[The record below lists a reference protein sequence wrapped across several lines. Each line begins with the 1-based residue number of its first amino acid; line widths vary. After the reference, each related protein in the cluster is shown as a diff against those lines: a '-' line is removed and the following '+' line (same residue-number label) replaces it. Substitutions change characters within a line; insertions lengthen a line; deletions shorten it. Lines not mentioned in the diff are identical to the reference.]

1 MGESQYGGNFTL
13 FKESLK
19 QYGRVGKQ
27 DVKLL
32 WRYVQGEPLTQ
43 RELNRKNL
51 LLKRLK
57 ISVKWLLL
65 LAGMTYGFRKMRK
78 AWQEGDKKE
87 KEDEHQEEK
96 QKITKLE
103 YENLLYREMQRF
115 DNKFPNIIHN
125 LEYALFS
132 RERKK
137 IPYIHNFDRG
147 DGYVYQRGHIPSNK
161 KASLFLTIANETDH
175 KFILLRFV
183 TAAIDV
189 SKRATMA
196 DKLKKIAQPFKK
208 FGFIISFDSQAQKRS
223 PGWQWIPNWDFITQ
237 QKNTK

>member
-13 FKESLK
+13 FKERLK

-43 RELNRKNL
+43 RELNRKDL

-57 ISVKWLLL
+57 ITVKWLLL

-78 AWQEGDKKE
+78 AWQKAWQKE
-87 KEDEHQEEK
+87 EQEEE

-103 YENLLYREMQRF
+103 YPMLLHRELQRF
-115 DNKFPNIIHN
+115 SNKLSGIIHN

-137 IPYIHNFDRG
+137 IPYIHNFDQG
-147 DGYVYQRGHIPSNK
+147 GGWADQTGHIPSNK
-161 KASLFLTIANETDH
+161 EASLFLTIANETNH
-175 KFILLRFV
+175 KFELLRFV
-183 TAAIDV
+183 IDNV

-196 DKLKKIAQPFKK
+196 YKLNQIAQPFKK
-208 FGFIISFDSQAQKRS
+208 IGFIISFDSQAQKRGLVGS
-223 PGWQWIPNWDFITQ
+223 WISDWIPDWDFITQ